1 VDRIKTQTLHV
12 TTDQIFSTLSSYMGS
27 TYVNQFNKF
36 GRTFQVYTQ
45 ADSQFRL
52 TPRDIEKLMVRNSQG
67 DMIPLGTVAKI
78 TPAVGPSLISLY
90 NLYPSATVIGLPAQG
105 YSSGQ
110 SMTLMEE
117 IAGKTLPPG
126 TGYEWTAM
134 SYQEKVVGG
143 QIYYAFG
150 LALLLVYLVLA
161 GQYESW
167 YAPISVI
174 LAVPLSLLGP
184 MAVLTGLRIENNLY
198 TQIGIILLIALS
210 AKNAILIVEVALE
223 LYVRERKPLLES
235 AVEAARARFRPIL
248 MTSFAF
254 ILGVVPLVLATGAG
268 ASARKSIGITVFS
281 GMIASTCLAVLFV
294 PTFFVVVQ
302 RFENWL
308 ARRGEKAPSAQ
319 TIAQAPS
326 ASH

>member
-1 VDRIKTQTLHV
+1 
-12 TTDQIFSTLSSYMGS
+12 M
-27 TYVNQFNKF
+27 
-36 GRTFQVYTQ
+36 
-45 ADSQFRL
+45 A
-52 TPRDIEKLMVRNSQG
+52 
-67 DMIPLGTVAKI
+67 
-78 TPAVGPSLISLY
+78 
-90 NLYPSATVIGLPAQG
+90 
-105 YSSGQ
+105 
-110 SMTLMEE
+110 LMEK
-117 IAGKTLPPG
+117 IAEKTLPPG

-134 SYQEKVVGG
+134 SYQEKAVGS
-143 QIYYAFG
+143 QIYYVFG

-167 YAPISVI
+167 YAPIAVI

-198 TQIGIILLIALS
+198 TQIGLILLIALS
-210 AKNAILIVEVALE
+210 AKNAILIVEVGLE
-223 LYVRERKPLLES
+223 LHVRDRKPLLES

-254 ILGVVPLVLATGAG
+254 ILGVAPLVFATGAG

-294 PTFFVVVQ
+294 PTFFVIVQ

-308 ARRGEKAPSAQ
+308 RERKDKKAASQAIAPSG
-319 TIAQAPS
+319 P
-326 ASH
+326 